1 MSRAAMFLASILL
14 PLAAHAQDAVK
25 TDGDKYKVLIENDRM
40 RLLEY
45 RDRPGEKTHQ
55 HHHPAFT
62 LYALSAFKRSI
73 TLPDGKVIKRE
84 FKPGDVM
91 NSDAQTHIG
100 ENIGDTETHA
110 LLFEQK

>member
-1 MSRAAMFLASILL
+1 M
-14 PLAAHAQDAVK
+14 
-25 TDGDKYKVLIENDRM
+25 E
-40 RLLEY
+40 
-45 RDRPGEKTHQ
+45 
-55 HHHPAFT
+55 
-62 LYALSAFKRSI
+62 
-73 TLPDGKVIKRE
+73 KVIKRE